1 MEPKRAERVTLREE
15 RTKKGRLIMKKIIL
29 LLAIMLMA
37 SPALA
42 AVNITVTDAGDGSG
56 WATIAYAEG
65 ETDFVRAFAL
75 DITAADANIVE
86 IDSISADYWVFPGSI
101 DINDE
106 GLVEDQGS
114 PVAPSSYP
122 GTLGGLDTN
131 GITIEMG
138 ALFEVGVDPEPGA
151 TGTLLRIRVDATS
164 EVCVAE
170 NSIRGGVVMK
180 DPSATPT
187 VGLECQMVTV
197 SAVVPCP
204 WDVDGN
210 GWINQL
216 DRNAI
221 INYLN
226 VNALPPFYSIATPPG
241 DENYDVDGNGW
252 INQLDR
258 NAVINYLNVNALP
271 PFYSVLCP

>member
-1 MEPKRAERVTLREE
+1 
-15 RTKKGRLIMKKIIL
+15 MKKMIL

-42 AVNITVTDAGDGSG
+42 AVNITVTDAGDNSG

-75 DITAADANIVE
+75 DITATDANIVE
-86 IDSISADYWVFPGSI
+86 IDSVSADYWVFPGTI

-138 ALFEVGVDPEPGA
+138 ALFEAGVEPEPGA
-151 TGTLLRIRVDATS
+151 TGTLLRIRVDKTS

-180 DPSATPT
+180 DPSADPT
-187 VGLECQMVTV
+187 VNVECQTVTV
-197 SAVVPCP
+197 GPGGCVCKGDVSGPMGVP
-204 WDVDGN
+204 DGLVSTSDM
-210 GWINQL
+210 GVLLGIIGPVGAPYIA
-216 DRNAI
+216 AI
-221 INYLN
+221 
-226 VNALPPFYSIATPPG
+226 PPG
-241 DENYDVDGNGW
+241 MECLDLSGPMGVPDGLLSTSDMG
-252 INQLDR
+252 
-258 NAVINYLNVNALP
+258 VILGHIGPIGP
-271 PFYSVLCP
+271 PYIGPCIP